1 MIVGTVTLPSGVQL
15 DPQRPMLRQI
25 DIHDIATNLAA
36 MPVYCG
42 PLTLEI
48 SAGQSALNAAGI
60 YERISPKP
68 ELPIIHYLLLRNAWQ
83 YALKDVSIPAAHML
97 ERGCLDQL
105 RDIQEGLQTKF
116 SLNLTAPRHAPPA
129 ETGSS
134 PCAAENRAGRPCLP

>member
-48 SAGQSALNAAGI
+48 SAGQLAKQNS
-60 YERISPKP
+60 R
-68 ELPIIHYLLLRNAWQ
+68 
-83 YALKDVSIPAAHML
+83 
-97 ERGCLDQL
+97 
-105 RDIQEGLQTKF
+105 
-116 SLNLTAPRHAPPA
+116 
-129 ETGSS
+129 
-134 PCAAENRAGRPCLP
+134 